1 MPTIKVQEFF
11 KNLDIFSESIQF
23 NASKQQVK
31 KRTIFGSIL
40 TVIIIILTAIYF
52 FYQSYLYFD
61 GQMEPNVRQQ
71 SLVSDNVD
79 VQLNSDMFA
88 FGYYSLL
95 QGKTLM
101 ELEEEQNKIYKV
113 FLSYYVSSNNNKFQ
127 MIPLNIVKCQNPQL
141 KGFYCFDFSQN
152 PDLKLTNIADF
163 TKLFSYLNLLTYNC
177 QDTDQYKTIVP
188 DNCADQQSIDQVD
201 LSYGFFYKIKTSY
214 FNTSSEVVQ
223 DQYKLIQSPSMQNQY
238 IQEEVQIQKAIT
250 QVKKG
255 FLIQQKEIYSFLN
268 SFNYQTYTYSRS
280 ELTKNLSD
288 KMLSLIIFKLDES
301 IIYYNIQYPIFT
313 QVLALCNSVLALLL
327 LLGYFCRKMA
337 QSFIRRDIFFILL
350 QNLFLGTYLKVINSN
365 NIVNFNE
372 PVQEQQINQFHEN
385 QQTQTESEQ
394 EQESQHNIL
403 PESLTPK
410 SSQIVFQ
417 QLLTSNREKIENDFI
432 KEEYEQEQPNEI
444 FESKTQDKQQ
454 NLKLNRVEKFQNSIQ
469 LEKKLRVFVPNAQKN
484 ESFYQQ
490 KSNVNVQQKGSNNI
504 IIKDQSAT
512 QKNYRIFKKVN
523 QLNQPGIQKSQI
535 KNINLIKRQTDENL
549 KILNNISIQQR
560 LEKILFSNRLFKR
573 KEFLK
578 SVGFDQDA
586 QDQLE
591 KSIDDS
597 LDFFK
602 FYKEILFLKK
612 AVMILLSKEQL
623 AALNL
628 AGIAIESIKPNQGN
642 ISASKLS
649 DEINLNHLQE
659 QFKIFQSKELQLEQI
674 KFFLSRCENRQN
686 LDVIDYRIL
695 SSIILNQSN

>member
-1 MPTIKVQEFF
+1 MLKIKVLEFF

-23 NASKQQVK
+23 NASKQYLK

-40 TVIIIILTAIYF
+40 TIIIVILTGIYF

-71 SLVSDNVD
+71 GIVSDGID

-95 QGKTLM
+95 QGKTLI
-101 ELEEEQNKIYKV
+101 ELEEEQNKTYKV
-113 FLSYYVSSNNNKFQ
+113 LLSYYISSNNNKFQ
-127 MIPLNIVKCQNPQL
+127 IIPLNIVKCQNPQL
-141 KGFYCFDFSQN
+141 KGFYCLDFSQN
-152 PDLKLTNIADF
+152 PDLKLTNLADF
-163 TKLFSYLNLLTYNC
+163 SKLFSYLTLITYNC
-177 QDTDQYKTIVP
+177 QDTDQYKTTVP
-188 DNCADQQSIDQVD
+188 DNCADQQSIDQFD
-201 LSYGFFYKIKTSY
+201 LSYGFFYKIQTSY
-214 FNTSSEVVQ
+214 FNTSSQVVQ
-223 DQYKLIQSPSMQNQY
+223 DQYKLIQSPFMKNQFIY
-238 IQEEVQIQKAIT
+238 EELQIQKAIT

-268 SFNYQTYTYSRS
+268 SFNHQTYTYSRS
-280 ELTKNLSD
+280 ELIKNSSN
-288 KMLSLIIFKLDES
+288 KMLSQMTFRLDES

-350 QNLFLGTYLKVINSN
+350 QNFFLGTYLKVINCN

-372 PVQEQQINQFHEN
+372 PIQEQQMNQIHEN
-385 QQTQTESEQ
+385 QQTQTELEQ

-403 PESLTPK
+403 PQSLTPK

-417 QLLTSNREKIENDFI
+417 QLLTSKSEKIENDFI

-444 FESKTQDKQQ
+444 FESKIQDKQQ
-454 NLKLNRVEKFQNSIQ
+454 NLKLNRVETFQNSIK
-469 LEKKLRVFVPNAQKN
+469 LEKKLRVFVPNVQKN
-484 ESFYQQ
+484 ESFSQQ
-490 KSNVNVQQKGSNNI
+490 KSNLNVLQKGSNNI

-512 QKNYRIFKKVN
+512 QKNFCIFKKVN
-523 QLNQPGIQKSQI
+523 QLNQPGIQKSQF
-535 KNINLIKRQTDENL
+535 KNINLIKRQSDQNF

-578 SVGFDQDA
+578 SVGFDQDP

-602 FYKEILFLKK
+602 FFKEILFLKK

-628 AGIAIESIKPNQGN
+628 TGITIESIKPNQCN
-642 ISASKLS
+642 ISAN
-649 DEINLNHLQE
+649 EINLNHIQE

-674 KFFLSRCENRQN
+674 KLFLSRCENSQN